1 MMEAV
6 IILLIIIS
14 NSNRKEKYEAY
25 KWWMRRVISKN
36 QIADIYIK
44 YFRDKWNVKCE
55 FYRFFITEMNNEEL
69 KFLPFFT

>member
-1 MMEAV
+1 MKR
-6 IILLIIIS
+6 I
-14 NSNRKEKYEAY
+14 

-55 FYRFFITEMNNEEL
+55 FYRFFIMEMNNEEL
-69 KFLPFFT
+69 KFLPFFLHKVLFGLSLGLNEM